1 MNYGIIGGDLR
12 IVNLAKMLTNDN
24 NIVYVYGLESK
35 LKLEDFENKKMFLC
49 NNLSEIAENSDF
61 IISSIPF
68 SKDNENINAPFST
81 KQINIE
87 NALENLKSKTII
99 AGSISKNILELADKY
114 NVKIIDIMKNEKL
127 AILNAISTAE
137 GTIQVIM
144 ENTDKIMHGSNALIL
159 GFGRLGKVIA
169 NKLKML
175 SVNVTCAA
183 RKESDFAWMQAYGYK
198 KLDINNLDKNLYN
211 FDIIIN
217 TVPSLILDKDKLDY
231 INKNSL
237 IVDLASKP
245 GGVDF
250 EYAKQKGIKTIL
262 ALGLPGKVAPFTS
275 AEFIKSVIY
284 DTQTLMTDKSR

>member
-12 IVNLAKMLTNDN
+12 IVNLAKMLTNDDN
-24 NIVYVYGLESK
+24 TVYVYGLESK
-35 LKLEDFENKKMFLC
+35 LMLEDFKNNKMFLC
-49 NNLSEIAENSDF
+49 NSLSEIAENSDI

-81 KQINIE
+81 EQINIE
-87 NALENLKSKTII
+87 TTLKNLKSKTII
-99 AGSISKNILELADKY
+99 AGSISKDILELADKY

-127 AILNAISTAE
+127 AILNSISTAE

-198 KLDINNLDKNLYN
+198 KLDINNLGKNLYN

-217 TVPSLILDKDKLDY
+217 TAPSLILDKDKLEY
-231 INKNSL
+231 IKNSL

-284 DTQTLMTDKSR
+284 DNQTLMTDKSR

>member
-24 NIVYVYGLESK
+24 NTVYVYGLESK
-35 LKLEDFENKKMFLC
+35 LRLEDFKNNKMFLC
-49 NNLSEIAENSDF
+49 NNLSEITENSNI

-87 NALENLKSKTII
+87 NTLENLKSKTII
-99 AGSISKNILELADKY
+99 AGSLSKNILELAAKY

-144 ENTDKIMHGSNALIL
+144 ENTDKILHGSNALIL

-175 SVNVTCAA
+175 SLNVTCAA

-198 KLDINNLDKNLYN
+198 KLDINNLGKNLYN

-217 TVPSLILDKDKLDY
+217 TVPSLILDKDKLEY
-231 INKNSL
+231 IKNSL

-250 EYAKQKGIKTIL
+250 EYAKQKGIKTIW

-284 DTQTLMTDKSR
+284 NTQTVMADKSR